1 MNNNS
6 STCKYTEF
14 YKGGIFALDCNVST
28 SDIKCTVFEL
38 IQIASIRKPC
48 RTEYFF
54 LAFIYDTIN

>member
-6 STCKYTEF
+6 SKYTEF
-14 YKGGIFALDCNVST
+14 KQRGIFALDCNVST

-38 IQIASIRKPC
+38 TQIASIRKPC

-54 LAFIYDTIN
+54 

>member
-6 STCKYTEF
+6 SKYTEF
-14 YKGGIFALDCNVST
+14 KQRGIFALDCNVST

-38 IQIASIRKPC
+38 TQIASIRKPC